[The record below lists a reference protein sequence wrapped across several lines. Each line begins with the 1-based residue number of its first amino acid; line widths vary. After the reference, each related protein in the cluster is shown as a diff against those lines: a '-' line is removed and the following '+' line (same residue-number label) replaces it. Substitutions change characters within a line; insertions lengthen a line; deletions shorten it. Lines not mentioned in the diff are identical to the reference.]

1 MNLWASSVWGF
12 ITLLAALMLGLL
24 IANIIKRRVPF
35 IKKSLIP
42 TSVLGG
48 LLVLIFS
55 ITYQAISK
63 TLGAE
68 KTVFDTDFFGG
79 NGSQMLE
86 TITYHCLALGFIA
99 SALKTSKNKVTGKR
113 VKEVFNTGVTTVST
127 YLIQAILG
135 LAITIVF
142 GKFVIPELIEGSGVL
157 LCLGF
162 GQGTGQALNFGR
174 IYENEHGF
182 VNGANFGL
190 SIACLGFLAAS
201 IGGVIYLNIVKK
213 RKGLVVE
220 EAIEKP
226 IGNEDI
232 QGEDEIP
239 VNGGLDKITFQL
251 IFIVVC
257 YFLTFL
263 AMFGLSKVLPGMK
276 DTIYGFNFF
285 FGVLIATL
293 FKKILNLCKKK
304 NIVKRVYLNN
314 FFLDRVSN
322 FFFDLMIV
330 SGIAAIRL
338 DFLGRYWYVLLILA
352 VVGTLVTFF
361 YNLFVAKVLFPE
373 YKDEQF
379 VVMYGMLTGT
389 ASSGM
394 VLLRELDPN
403 YKTPAAENLVFQNFP
418 AIVFGFPLMTL
429 ATMAPDKPYLVLGL
443 ISIFFVALVIILFR
457 NQIFRFKKKSSNV
470 EVVSEETSTGEADN
484 SAKQE

>member
-1 MNLWASSVWGF
+1 MNFWASSVWGF

-55 ITYQAISK
+55 ISYQAISK

-285 FGVLIATL
+285 
-293 FKKILNLCKKK
+293 
-304 NIVKRVYLNN
+304 
-314 FFLDRVSN
+314 LDRVSN

-429 ATMAPDKPYLVLGL
+429 ATMAPDQPYLVLGL
-443 ISIFFVALVIILFR
+443 ISIFFVVLVIILFR
-457 NQIFRFKKKSSNV
+457 NQIFRFKKKSSHV
-470 EVVSEETSTGEADN
+470 EVISEETSTGAADN
-484 SAKQE
+484 SSNKE

>member
-1 MNLWASSVWGF
+1 MNFWASSVWGF

-35 IKKSLIP
+35 IRKSLIP

-55 ITYQAISK
+55 ITWQAISK

-68 KTVFDTDFFGG
+68 KTVFDSDFFGG

-86 TITYHCLALGFIA
+86 IITYHCLALGFIA

-127 YLIQAILG
+127 YLIQAIFG

-213 RKGLVVE
+213 RRGIVVE
-220 EAIEKP
+220 EAVEKP
-226 IGNEDI
+226 IGNEEI

-293 FKKILNLCKKK
+293 FKKILNFCKKK
-304 NIVKRVYLNN
+304 KIVKRVYLNN

-352 VVGTLVTFF
+352 VGGTLITFF

-379 VVMYGMLTGT
+379 LVMYGMLTGT

-403 YKTPAAENLVFQNFP
+403 YKTPASENLVFQNFP

-429 ATMAPDKPYLVLGL
+429 ATMAPDQPYLVLGL
-443 ISIFFVALVIILFR
+443 IAIFFAVLVIILFR
-457 NQIFRFKKKSSNV
+457 SKIFRFKKKGV
-470 EVVSEETSTGEADN
+470 ATEVVNEESTAVESDN
-484 SAKQE
+484 SETQE